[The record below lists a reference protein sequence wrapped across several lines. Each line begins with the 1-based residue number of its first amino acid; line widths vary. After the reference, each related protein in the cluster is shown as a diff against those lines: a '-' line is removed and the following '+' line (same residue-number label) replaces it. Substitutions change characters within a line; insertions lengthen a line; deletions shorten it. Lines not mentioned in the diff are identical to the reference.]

1 MKVLVVMC
9 VVLAVAAAGHHSHTA
24 GEPKNQGQPDALQY
38 WMNLLSPYARYTSAF
53 LRNIPGFAP
62 GGDHHQAYGQN
73 ANYDASVLFT
83 PVVGSFSYLDLR
95 GVNRTVNFSADRSGF
110 HITVDPHTEVT
121 TSYENNHD

>member
-1 MKVLVVMC
+1 MKVLVVIC

-24 GEPKNQGQPDALQY
+24 GESRNLGQQDALQY
-38 WMNLLSPYARYTSAF
+38 CMNLLAPYAKYAGDF
-53 LRNIPGFAP
+53 LRNIPGFTP
-62 GGDHHQAYGQN
+62 GGDHHQAYDQN

-95 GVNRTVNFSADRSGF
+95 GVNRTINFSADKSGF

-121 TSYENNHD
+121 TSDGGYRK